1 MPQVLILLCLL
12 TAVLFILT
20 RRIFIKIKKEDGLKI
35 EIHLPIFAL
44 CLTERR
50 GARKEKK
57 KKSARSQDYL
67 AIFRLIGDA
76 ADTLKNCRVTIKRI
90 ELPLKGDANDF
101 GAFTTPI
108 IYQSFIYSLLAYID
122 TKVQKLTLYS
132 GAVASSGR
140 ANSFYCDVT
149 VEGRFFRLL
158 YTAIFVYYRIRRD
171 GTFG

>member
-1 MPQVLILLCLL
+1 MSEILILLCLF
-12 TAVLFILT
+12 TAVFFILT
-20 RRIFIKIKKEDGLKI
+20 RRIFIRIEKAKVLKI
-35 EIHLPIFAL
+35 EIHFPVFAL

-90 ELPLKGDANDF
+90 ELPLKGEANNS
-101 GAFTTPI
+101 GAFTKPI
-108 IYQSFIYSLLAYID
+108 IYQSIIYSLLAYID

-132 GAVASSGR
+132 GAVATSGR
-140 ANSFYCDVT
+140 ANSFSCDVT
-149 VEGRFFRLL
+149 VEGRLFRLL

>member
-1 MPQVLILLCLL
+1 MSAILILLCLF
-12 TAVLFILT
+12 TAVFFILT
-20 RRIFIKIKKEDGLKI
+20 RRIFIRIEKAKVLKI
-35 EIHLPIFAL
+35 EIHFPIFAL
-44 CLTERR
+44 CLTQKPSRN
-50 GARKEKK
+50 KTNKTKK
-57 KKSARSQDYL
+57 KAYDYRK
-67 AIFRLIGDA
+67 IYKTIR
-76 ADTLKNCRVTIKRI
+76 DTCDMLDGCEIIIKKI
-90 ELPLKGDANDF
+90 ELPLKGEANNL

-108 IYQSFIYSLLAYID
+108 IYQSIIYSLLAYID